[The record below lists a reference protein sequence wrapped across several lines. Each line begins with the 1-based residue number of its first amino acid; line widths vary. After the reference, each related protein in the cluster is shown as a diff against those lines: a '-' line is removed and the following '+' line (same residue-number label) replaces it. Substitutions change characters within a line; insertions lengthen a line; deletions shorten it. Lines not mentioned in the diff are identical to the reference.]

1 MSEAEIEKPFY
12 DKEDDEYFDPS
23 QKTSL
28 LANKK
33 AKRDHII
40 VQNDFRADIKKG
52 ESLNGI
58 PDRFYE
64 TLKAEKVI

>member
-1 MSEAEIEKPFY
+1 MPHDLFSASMSSEEKP
-12 DKEDDEYFDPS
+12 E
-23 QKTSL
+23 KTGR
-28 LANKK
+28 LASKK
-33 AKRDHII
+33 AKRDHLI